1 MAENVYEGMFIL
13 DANRYGRDPEAV
25 SGRVSEIIQEAGGE
39 MLVSRLWEE
48 RRLAYPIKGHRRG
61 AYWLTYFRLE
71 SGRLAEIER
80 QCQLNQTILRRM
92 FLKVDPRIVDTL
104 VSHAQAPTVTAAP
117 EGRAPGKTE
126 GKGPEGKGPDGKGA
140 DNKGPDDKNKD
151 APEVKAEDK
160 QAAEETA
167 GDRQEADPS

>member
-13 DANRYGRDPEAV
+13 DANRYGRDSEAV
-25 SGRVSEIIQEAGGE
+25 SGRISEIIQGAGGE

-80 QCQLNQTILRRM
+80 QCQLNQTILRRL
-92 FLKVDPRIVDTL
+92 FLKVDPRIVDAL
-104 VSHAQAPTVTAAP
+104 VSHAQVTSSNADA
-117 EGRAPGKTE
+117 EGSE
-126 GKGPEGKGPDGKGA
+126 
-140 DNKGPDDKNKD
+140 KNKPKPEADAKDGAQSRAD
-151 APEVKAEDK
+151 AP
-160 QAAEETA
+160 
-167 GDRQEADPS
+167 QESDLPQTSDQQDP